1 MQCVYIFFL
10 ASVGMLKF
18 CLCRCQIGSVWLK
31 AILQIHAG
39 LLISNPELPEL
50 LGAALGNIEQ
60 RLTLL
65 TPLMRLK
72 GRINLLLPQV
82 CGYSNNDANEEE
94 APLFTYNDKGNVLV
108 DYQTLHISENFF
120 CTTIQ

>member
-1 MQCVYIFFL
+1 M
-10 ASVGMLKF
+10 
-18 CLCRCQIGSVWLK
+18 WLK
-31 AILQIHAG
+31 TILQVHAG

-82 CGYSNNDANEEE
+82 CGHSNNDTNDEEE
-94 APLFTYNDKGNVLV
+94 ALFIYNDKGTVLKI
-108 DYQTLHISENFF
+108 T
-120 CTTIQ
+120 C